1 MLFPH
6 SESAL
11 FKFKKNK
18 TTSKNNYQ
26 IPTIV
31 KNRKKII
38 VSFFWYDDNLC
49 TYYTKSCLFITIHFL
64 VYYCSI
70 LSRFFLLKY
79 ETTHN
84 KKQKLQKMPC
94 IIASNLFYF
103 ISFAKDLLLS
113 STNLNHKVEIRYQQ
127 WTSNQLPNLAS
138 HFWYSEFDF
147 IALSRFFPLH
157 ARVLFQYQSS
167 KFWIFSFTQNAKLLT
182 FHRILPKTQIKCS
195 IWHFFS

>member
-1 MLFPH
+1 MFLF
-6 SESAL
+6 
-11 FKFKKNK
+11 FD
-18 TTSKNNYQ
+18 TM
-26 IPTIV
+26 
-31 KNRKKII
+31 II
-38 VSFFWYDDNLC
+38 LC

-84 KKQKLQKMPC
+84 KKTKTTKKMPC

-113 STNLNHKVEIRYQQ
+113 STNLNQKVEIRYQQ

-138 HFWYSEFDF
+138 HFWSSEFDF

-157 ARVLFQYQSS
+157 ARVVFQYQSS
-167 KFWIFSFTQNAKLLT
+167 KFWIFSFAQNAKLLT

-195 IWHFFS
+195 IWHFIPKSFFFIGPTIFPCQVQVKGARLQGSFCSKNVKP

>member
-1 MLFPH
+1 VYL
-6 SESAL
+6 L
-11 FKFKKNK
+11 
-18 TTSKNNYQ
+18 YQ
-26 IPTIV
+26 I
-31 KNRKKII
+31 
-38 VSFFWYDDNLC
+38 
-49 TYYTKSCLFITIHFL
+49 LF
-64 VYYCSI
+64 VYYDTFLSI
-70 LSRFFLLKY
+70 LLLYIKQIFLLKY

-113 STNLNHKVEIRYQQ
+113 STNLNQKVEIRYQQ

-138 HFWYSEFDF
+138 HFWSSEFDF
-147 IALSRFFPLH
+147 IALSRFFPLY

-167 KFWIFSFTQNAKLLT
+167 KFWIFSFAQNAKLLT

-195 IWHFFS
+195 IWHFFFLSHFSSLHWSDNFSMPSSSERS